1 MRTLTLPLG
10 SAPAGARPPWRSVS
24 RSMYSDER
32 IALWTRRRGLCL
44 PHCASHAYVLRV
56 ANRKVCVLRVA
67 LHMRERGRVPV
78 GRGTVAKGGAVMLDG
93 RRASVDGVC
102 LLLADGR
109 FCQEHTRFFRPGRKN
124 SALTLVQARFGG
136 SPEFGGAGC
145 RDHGLEP
152 STRGRGR
159 AGKRPVRLS
168 PSLQSESVYSSH
180 RM

>member
-1 MRTLTLPLG
+1 MSAQHSGRVATASVCPHCARAVALRGAPG
-10 SAPAGARPPWRSVS
+10 APAGVRS
-24 RSMYSDER
+24 
-32 IALWTRRRGLCL
+32 A
-44 PHCASHAYVLRV
+44 AV
-56 ANRKVCVLRVA
+56 AFHRKVCVLRVA

-78 GRGTVAKGGAVMLDG
+78 GRGTVAEGGAVMLDG